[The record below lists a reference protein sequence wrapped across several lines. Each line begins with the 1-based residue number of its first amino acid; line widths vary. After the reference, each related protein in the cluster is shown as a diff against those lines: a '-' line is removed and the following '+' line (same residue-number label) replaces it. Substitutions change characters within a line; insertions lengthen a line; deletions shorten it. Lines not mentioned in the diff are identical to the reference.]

1 MDVFLERRVVQ
12 TKAEAPE
19 GRGSSRTHSRSP
31 PPPGVMDEVDEPH
44 EKDYETVAWLIN
56 YRHAPSEERAEMRTA
71 FVKECC
77 FQRGRLAN

>member
-12 TKAEAPE
+12 TKAAAPE

-31 PPPGVMDEVDEPH
+31 PPPGVMDEVDELH
-44 EKDYETVAWLIN
+44 
-56 YRHAPSEERAEMRTA
+56 RHAPSEVRAEMRTA
-71 FVKECC
+71 FVKEFC